1 MPCCALP
8 WLHVDVIWVSKWFQ
22 SHTIWCGKLMLIG
35 DSRMSQ
41 NRSACLNDFK
51 YVYFFSNHLNH
62 LIWDPEA
69 AEIWNP
75 LCSDAPIL
83 SLVGLH
89 PHFGCSMRLN
99 EAQCSPHFYTIYI
112 YISLHC
118 IPMLFGWLW
127 HAGFAR
133 SAFWLVETRYQQS
146 KIYLEASTQCLKSS
160 SAIPWCTI
168 TSHFTSYNHPIKYD
182 NIEL

>member
-99 EAQCSPHFYTIYI
+99 EAQWGSMFPTFLYYI
-112 YISLHC
+112 YIFIASPCCLADYG
-118 IPMLFGWLW
+118 MLVSQDPPFDWLKP
-127 HAGFAR
+127 A
-133 SAFWLVETRYQQS
+133 
-146 KIYLEASTQCLKSS
+146 INNLKSILKLPPN
-160 SAIPWCTI
+160 AWNPLAL
-168 TSHFTSYNHPIKYD
+168 SHDVP
-182 NIEL
+182 

>member
-8 WLHVDVIWVSKWFQ
+8 RLHVDVIWVSKWFQ

-99 EAQCSPHFYTIYI
+99 EAQWGSMFPTFLYYI
-112 YISLHC
+112 YISSLHPHVVWLIMAC
-118 IPMLFGWLW
+118 WFRKIRLLIGWNPL
-127 HAGFAR
+127 
-133 SAFWLVETRYQQS
+133 
-146 KIYLEASTQCLKSS
+146 ST
-160 SAIPWCTI
+160 I
-168 TSHFTSYNHPIKYD
+168 
-182 NIEL
+182 